1 MRRPWQIWTLY
12 LLGVALVAAPMAW
25 LTLKALELDRKELQ
39 ARQQIDIEQRIS
51 RALWRMDVLLM
62 PLLAQEAA
70 RPAVVYCPT
79 VTTIDEG
86 KGKPISRE
94 SASPL
99 LVSPPDYVLVHFE
112 VAPDGTLSSPQCPPG
127 KDTAWAAANGIEGG
141 RMDAARQRLDQLAV
155 SLRRD
160 ELLAILPVES
170 LPPLEIA
177 GIPWNSSEN
186 NTNRSQIVAN
196 TFDQTQLYNL
206 PTGNDSP
213 SEAPN
218 PGPPAQPPPN
228 QAAQLPLQQ
237 QEDFAQQ
244 AAVPQQQSGRYLAGN
259 PRSQSR
265 ADNDLQSRGQAYQAI
280 AQRAYQEQRLNFGN
294 VDRPPGTTLEG
305 VSQPLWIGDR
315 LILGRRVKSGSKTL
329 IQGCWLDWNRLQAR
343 LRDEVADLGLPDT
356 RFVPLT
362 NVALADQN
370 HLLATLPV
378 QLAVGLPAVQPAW
391 DSPICISLIVAWSCL
406 LLTALFAALTLQG
419 VMALSERRGAFVAAV
434 THELR
439 TPLTTFRMYAEMLA
453 EGMVPSAEQR
463 QNYLDTLRRE
473 ADRLSHLVEN
483 VLQYARLE
491 RGSSGRRKESLSLA
505 ALLDRIAPRLA
516 DRAEQAEMKLVVEIE
531 DEARESIVTTDGGA
545 VEQILFNLV
554 DNACK
559 YAAAADDKRIHV
571 RLSVQP
577 QRVVVCVCD
586 HGPGVPA
593 DARRKL
599 FRPFSKSVHEAAR
612 TAPGVGLGLALSKR
626 LARDLGG
633 SLELEPAGKSSSGA
647 VFVLT
652 LPVGAPPPK

>member
-1 MRRPWQIWTLY
+1 MRRPWQIWTLF
-12 LLGVALVAAPMAW
+12 LLGVALVAAPMTW
-25 LTLKALELDRKELQ
+25 LTLKALEVDRKELE
-39 ARQQIDIEQRIS
+39 ARQQIDIEQRVS
-51 RALWRMDVLLM
+51 RALWRMDALLI

-79 VTTIDEG
+79 VTTIEEG

-99 LVSPPDYVLVHFE
+99 LIFPPEYVLVHFE
-112 VAPDGTLSSPQCPPG
+112 VAADGSLSSPQCPPG
-127 KDTAWAAANGIEGG
+127 KDAVWAAANGIADG
-141 RMDAARQRLDQLAV
+141 RMDAARQRLDQLAA

-160 ELLAILPVES
+160 ELLAMLPMDS
-170 LPPLEIA
+170 LPPLEVA
-177 GIPWNSSEN
+177 GIPWNNSEN

-206 PTGNDSP
+206 ATANGP
-213 SEAPN
+213 
-218 PGPPAQPPPN
+218 PGPSQVQSTPAQPPPPEPPQTPLVEQ
-228 QAAQLPLQQ
+228 QA
-237 QEDFAQQ
+237 EHAQQ
-244 AAVPQQQSGRYLAGN
+244 PAGQQSARYGNN
-259 PRSQSR
+259 PRLQR
-265 ADNDLQSRGQAYQAI
+265 ADNDLQSRGQAYQAV

-294 VDRPPGTTLEG
+294 LDRPPSTTLEG

-315 LILGRRVKSGSKTL
+315 LILGRRVKSGAQTL
-329 IQGCWLDWNRLQAR
+329 VQGCWLDWDKLQSR
-343 LRDEVADLGLPDT
+343 LRDEVADLDLPEIH
-356 RFVPLT
+356 FVPLT
-362 NVALADQN
+362 NIALADQN

-378 QLAVGLPAVQPAW
+378 QLAVGIPAVQPAW
-391 DSPICISLIVAWSCL
+391 NSPISISLLVAWTCL
-406 LLTALFAALTLQG
+406 LLAALFAAMTLQG

-453 EGMVPSAEQR
+453 EGMVPSAQQR
-463 QNYLDTLRRE
+463 QKYLDTLRRE

-491 RGSSGRRKESLSLA
+491 RGSSGRRKESLSIG
-505 ALLDRIAPRLA
+505 ALLERIAPRLA
-516 DRAEQAEMKLVVEIE
+516 DRAEQAEMKLVLEIDDAACE
-531 DEARESIVTTDGGA
+531 TTLTTDGGA

-559 YAAAADDKRIHV
+559 YAVTAADKRIHV
-571 RLSVQP
+571 RLSLAP
-577 QRVVVCVCD
+577 KRVLLRVCD
-586 HGPGVPA
+586 HGPGVAP

-633 SLELEPAGKSSSGA
+633 SLTLQPAGSDCSGA
-647 VFVLT
+647 VFVLA
-652 LPVGAPPPK
+652 LPTD